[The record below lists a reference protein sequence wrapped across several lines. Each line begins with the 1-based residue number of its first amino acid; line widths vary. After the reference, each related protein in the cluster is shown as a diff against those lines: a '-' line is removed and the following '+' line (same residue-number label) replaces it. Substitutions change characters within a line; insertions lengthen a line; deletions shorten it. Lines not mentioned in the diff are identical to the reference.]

1 MAFGDCQT
9 PEPVP
14 LTPDEICQGFAKCGQ
29 PGLRLNPTNM
39 TRVIAYLEALAGTDI
54 DTLAAALCANPI
66 FQQCVLDLTTA
77 STHGVVSVVAAP
89 LSAPEGAEFC
99 LTVTIDS
106 PVVNQ
111 DLQIPVSLLPIDE
124 QLQHNYVVPP
134 FLIIPVGETEGFVC
148 VTTIN
153 DAFDEPDRTLVFHL
167 GPTPRLPGWPGGDWA
182 VTVLDNDETGITAP
196 PDTASMGEEGTPLGI
211 TYGTFFTS
219 LGGFPALSADGLP
232 PGAVFTDN
240 GDGTY
245 TITGDY
251 PTAPSSTVVTITAT
265 APDADDATIE
275 HEIISTCVVTNVPVI
290 PDIEAETGEAF
301 TYTSPPTLTGSAPI
315 TLAPDE
321 ALPPSATF
329 TDNGDGTFT
338 IEGPVD
344 DEGTY
349 SFNVIATNVCGDET
363 PMPVTLEIAAAPPTY
378 TVLDTS
384 VTPFPSGGQGT
395 DVCFSLEV
403 FPVVTGASIFVP
415 FALSGTEQDE
425 NSYPFPATIEIE
437 VGQSV
442 AAFCVTTAD
451 DATVADQVLTG
462 TFGTFPE
469 APSFA
474 GEALSTTLEGEP

>member
-1 MAFGDCQT
+1 
-9 PEPVP
+9 
-14 LTPDEICQGFAKCGQ
+14 
-29 PGLRLNPTNM
+29 
-39 TRVIAYLEALAGTDI
+39 
-54 DTLAAALCANPI
+54 
-66 FQQCVLDLTTA
+66 
-77 STHGVVSVVAAP
+77 
-89 LSAPEGAEFC
+89 
-99 LTVTIDS
+99 
-106 PVVNQ
+106 
-111 DLQIPVSLLPIDE
+111 
-124 QLQHNYVVPP
+124 
-134 FLIIPVGETEGFVC
+134 
-148 VTTIN
+148 
-153 DAFDEPDRTLVFHL
+153 
-167 GPTPRLPGWPGGDWA
+167 
-182 VTVLDNDETGITAP
+182 
-196 PDTASMGEEGTPLGI
+196 MGEEGTPLGI